1 MASPSN
7 EQENLQTSIFSI
19 EASKDLRSPAMRKGT
34 AFAVKVEGSSST
46 YLMTCCAVVEQSG
59 ATSSSKLTCKRFDQ
73 SLQGEKHPINPDSE
87 ESLKKEEFC
96 FIPFESPSNLKL
108 ISADKLCDK
117 GEMMSLKSACKS
129 FTFSGNSFITMSW
142 EFIDDEN
149 TYALTKNDPDV
160 GLAPRSCRGS
170 PVVSIDDLGTVIG
183 VVACSSN
190 EDLELLFLKENAL
203 REIEGRDL
211 LLCSS

>member
-1 MASPSN
+1 MKASVAS
-7 EQENLQTSIFSI
+7 ERYQEELNVRFVQ
-19 EASKDLRSPAMRKGT
+19 
-34 AFAVKVEGSSST
+34 
-46 YLMTCCAVVEQSG
+46 
-59 ATSSSKLTCKRFDQ
+59 RFDQ

-117 GEMMSLKSACKS
+117 GEMMSPKSACKS

-160 GLAPRSCRGS
+160 ELAPRSCRGS
-170 PVVSIDDLGTVIG
+170 PVVSDLGTVIG

-203 REIEGRDL
+203 RAIEGRDL